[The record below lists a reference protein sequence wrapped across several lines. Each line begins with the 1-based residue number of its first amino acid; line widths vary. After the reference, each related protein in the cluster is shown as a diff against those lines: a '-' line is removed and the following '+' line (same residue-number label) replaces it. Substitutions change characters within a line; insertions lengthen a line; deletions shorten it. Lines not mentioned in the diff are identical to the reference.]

1 MSQKTLTITLPA
13 DTTHALESIGKR
25 QRRRPFDLVLEAV
38 RAYVNIP
45 AVAATKADLQAIR
58 VGRKEF
64 ERGEHVSLDHVLNA
78 LAARTR
84 PVSRKGAQ

>member
-1 MSQKTLTITLPA
+1 MSSKTLAITLPPE
-13 DTTHALESIGKR
+13 TTQALESIGKT

-38 RAYVNIP
+38 RAYISVPVIT
-45 AVAATKADLQAIR
+45 ASKADLQSIR
-58 VGRKEF
+58 RGRKEF

-84 PVSRKGAQ
+84 PISRKGAH